1 MEDIEKLAM
10 ISIYDSR
17 ITYCAMEIQRL
28 AVILRDSFIEL

>member
-10 ISIYDSR
+10 ISICDSR

-28 AVILRDSFIEL
+28 AVILKDSFIEL